1 MLYTSYG
8 SNMNKEQMKYRCP
21 FTKPYGTGK
30 LYGWKLVFN
39 LHADII
45 ETGNKD
51 DFVPVVVWNLENKT
65 DKEMLDRYEG
75 YPSYYIKRNVN
86 VVMDGTGEEVKT
98 MVYVMSKRNRKARGG
113 KLPSSSYFY
122 GIVEGYDD
130 FGIDNTPLINSL
142 KECAKDHGYEI

>member
-8 SNMNKEQMKYRCP
+8 SNMNKEQMKHRCP

-65 DKEMLDRYEG
+65 DKEMLDGYEG

-142 KECAKDHGYEI
+142 KECAKYHGYEI